1 MPNQEKQQSEA
12 TFKRPIR
19 EVRQWRIGT
28 LSMGLLLVAL
38 GIILLV
44 GKSNPAWSLGNLLQ
58 YWPVILIVLGLEMAM
73 LNVLSS
79 VKGSRFRF
87 TYDVL
92 SIIMVFIILISSSGM
107 LVLES
112 TGVMDVA
119 HRALEGS
126 QRYGKAE
133 TVVAIDDSIQSLV
146 MSVEGSDKT
155 VISTYP
161 GIGNEVKITFL
172 YRGVFSSQKETDEYI
187 EDQFIGKERLGDTL
201 VINLHPLTQ
210 GKFPRQ
216 GVTREVAIYVPQ
228 GLDVELSQDRGSI
241 QAILNNPESRWTIN
255 HQSSRDLEISI
266 SSVTAGK
273 LMVRETHELLGNI
286 DWDESNKD
294 DENSLIEAAKSWGKG
309 PFILT
314 VIHSSGKTIIRTK

>member
-1 MPNQEKQQSEA
+1 MTDQEKQQPE
-12 TFKRPIR
+12 TNPEKPVR

-58 YWPVILIVLGLEMAM
+58 YWPVILIVLGLEMVM

-79 VKGSRFRF
+79 VTGSRFRF

-92 SIIMVFIILISSSGM
+92 SIIMVFIILISSSVM
-107 LVLES
+107 VVLES

-119 HRALEGS
+119 HRALEGTE
-126 QRYGKAE
+126 RYAKVE
-133 TVVAIDDSIQSLV
+133 TVVAIDESLQSLV

-161 GIGNEVKITFL
+161 GDEVKVTFL
-172 YRGVFSSQKETDEYI
+172 YRGVFSSQKETDEYA
-187 EDQFIGKERLGDTL
+187 EAQFIGKERLGDTQ

-210 GKFPRQ
+210 GKLPRHA
-216 GVTREVAIYVPQ
+216 VTREVAVYVPQ
-228 GLDVELSQDRGSI
+228 GLDVELNQERGSI
-241 QAILNNPESRWTIN
+241 QAVLYNPESRWTIK
-255 HQSSRDLEISI
+255 HQSSRALDISI
-266 SSVTAGK
+266 ESVTAGK
-273 LMVRETHELLGNI
+273 IVVQQARELLGNI
-286 DWDESNKD
+286 DWDELHQD
-294 DENSLIEAAKSWGKG
+294 DVDSPIEATKSWGEG
-309 PFILT
+309 PFLLT
-314 VIHSSGKTIIRTK
+314 ITHDSGKTIIRTK